1 LPGAQPIAPA
11 RRRAATVAEHDRT
24 PISDIDE
31 RGNHH
36 EKSWRDYWHISDGIR
51 WLMIASDPNL
61 YSTFDEEYKVAF
73 AKTHWPFFYNSSHKD
88 SYKEWSIDVIW
99 PRIDEFVDIWTR
111 TESSDYFAAG
121 RAMQEAIRQAGL
133 RPPEWPI
140 KPPEKPLQSQK
151 NQVINDLNDDIP
163 F

>member
-1 LPGAQPIAPA
+1 MVN
-11 RRRAATVAEHDRT
+11 RR
-24 PISDIDE
+24 
-31 RGNHH
+31 
-36 EKSWRDYWHISDGIR
+36 
-51 WLMIASDPNL
+51 
-61 YSTFDEEYKVAF
+61 
-73 AKTHWPFFYNSSHKD
+73 
-88 SYKEWSIDVIW
+88 IW

-111 TESSDYFAAG
+111 TKSSDYFAAG